1 MKRIWIFPSLSMSS
15 AVSVTSCEM
24 ALAVFGC
31 WVNEGSGDTLRGICV
46 SVRLMRAVLLPR
58 VGSNRSELPE
68 THRRSLTVASGAVT
82 TEFNGSFP
90 AGAARCRSASLTGL
104 DRSEEHTSELQPP
117 CNLVCRLLLEK

>member
-68 THRRSLTVASGAVT
+68 T
-82 TEFNGSFP
+82 
-90 AGAARCRSASLTGL
+90 
-104 DRSEEHTSELQPP
+104 RSEEHTSELQSQS
-117 CNLVCRLLLEK
+117 NLVCRLLLEKKKKKHITSISARRRTHRSR